1 MFRKEGL
8 VTILF
13 PLCSLQSGGKRFCF
27 RGGNIHFFM
36 KIFVTLFLWPHHM
49 ACEVEFPLPGTE
61 RVPPALG
68 AWNLNHW
75 ASREVPMKIC
85 RAMRKLCTHSGHSIH
100 QPFPSVLLEG
110 QSRTRVIIRKMYWDV
125 WPVTICVYK
134 ILWSCVNLW
143 VGLQTPSSEAHL
155 PPEKALPTRERPE
168 CEGYVILGSPGT
180 RCD

>member
-1 MFRKEGL
+1 MW
-8 VTILF
+8 
-13 PLCSLQSGGKRFCF
+13 
-27 RGGNIHFFM
+27 RG
-36 KIFVTLFLWPHHM
+36 VP
-49 ACEVEFPLPGTE
+49 PPGTE
-61 RVPPALG
+61 RVPPASG

-110 QSRTRVIIRKMYWDV
+110 QNRTRVIIRKMYWDV

-134 ILWSCVNLW
+134 ILWSRVNLW

-155 PPEKALPTRERPE
+155 PPWKGFTDTGKARAWGICDLGQPWDKVGLGYQWRFFLLGVSGSWLPLWRKCHDKEQRLFTK
-168 CEGYVILGSPGT
+168 YSLK
-180 RCD
+180 